1 MHPIFTLWATSE
13 PELAPILLAIA
24 KAIECNAMAHQKVLE
39 DIPNKE
45 REYISYIDA
54 VKSALSRR
62 DSMQIEYEMTVDDLG
77 KKRMEKDQVCVGI
90 ELYIVGS
97 IVHYFIDLNS

>member
-1 MHPIFTLWATSE
+1 
-13 PELAPILLAIA
+13 
-24 KAIECNAMAHQKVLE
+24 MAHQKVLE